1 LTGVGLRPRSAM
13 ISKTSLVLA
22 LLLVVLVVGG
32 GTKSSS
38 FVRFAE
44 ASHSTDISDYYNFG
58 FYELVQECLA
68 VDPVEGEC
76 PSHWYSVQQGVNKL
90 TEWDVSN
97 IKNMYDAFYY
107 GASQFNGD
115 LSSWD
120 VSSVTDMEY
129 MFGGAYQFNGDLSSW
144 DVSSVKDMAYMF
156 YGAFQF
162 NRDLSSW
169 DVSLVTSMRSMF
181 GGASN
186 FNRDLSSWDVSS
198 VRDMEYMFSGAYLF
212 NGDLSNW
219 DVSSVTTFNG
229 MFSWAHSF
237 EGKGLETWDT
247 SNVKVTRDMFW
258 EASSFDGK
266 ISNWNTDSVT
276 DMVYMFD
283 KASSFA
289 QDVSGW
295 TKHDGNTLCDYDQ
308 NWSQECSGGVGA
320 DTSVMF
326 LDATKFLSMYNC
338 GINGPPKE
346 CTPSGTAASS
356 GFSEYAPAE
365 TFDPSVYT
373 VEWFNSAAASDYYTL
388 DDMTIWGTPR
398 LDIESGTTI
407 TNMKFKL
414 NEEYAKMIGG
424 CVLPGVLVAVFIFAL
439 TFLYFAFKFATCCLW
454 VVTGSCECCFKSKVP
469 SACQKKTAKFVVVL
483 CALISIVGCGLIYWG
498 ASELPIAVNDVVK
511 DLGRSLDVM
520 DVDVDVID
528 AAYTN
533 AAGLIPDGG
542 QDEKVEI
549 SNTRAS
555 VKSTVNTFENE
566 VEKYVEQTEQ
576 AAIALA
582 SFLLVVSLI
591 CGGLV
596 FGNFKKCIFFASV
609 PLWLLLLISWIMFG
623 VFMGVAQFFDDLEV
637 TVIDWRSAEGFY
649 PPAAN
654 PMTSLDDVLPCFSDR
669 VALDTITGARQAI
682 YDGINR
688 LNIKLNDERSYVTQF
703 VNAEYKSSTASQ
715 MCGAK
720 TGEFKQVGVDGSIS
734 YDEYKALACNLYE
747 RGLLGEN
754 DEVFET
760 TNLNGYDQ
768 VWSSGTKSH
777 TVSLQEAYLYYF
789 NTYGYALDIAS
800 VSGTIDMI
808 SALPNIDSLA
818 RCKYVE
824 EFVTRVSAEE
834 DYVSPI
840 TGETI
845 QAPDE
850 TPLNRL
856 LKYSEVLAVAW
867 FLIGLSYIILY
878 VVMMKYMFWMQAED
892 REKLTDAEMQEV
904 WGSYHEK

>member
-1 LTGVGLRPRSAM
+1 MMTRNYYYSLTGVGLRPRSAM

-22 LLLVVLVVGG
+22 LLLVVLVGGG

-129 MFGGAYQFNGDLSSW
+129 MFNGAY
-144 DVSSVKDMAYMF
+144 
-156 YGAFQF
+156 QF

-266 ISNWNTDSVT
+266 ISNWNTDSMT

-424 CVLPGVLVAVFIFAL
+424 CVLPGVLVAVFIFVL

-609 PLWLLLLISWIMFG
+609 PLWLLLLIAWIMFG

>member
-1 LTGVGLRPRSAM
+1 MTRNYYYSLTGGLRPRSAM
-13 ISKTSLVLA
+13 ISKTFHVLA
-22 LLLVVLVVGG
+22 LLLVVVLVGGG

-44 ASHSTDISDYYNFG
+44 ASHSTNIVDYYDDG

-76 PSHWYSVQQGVNKL
+76 PSHWYSAQQGVNKL
-90 TEWDVSN
+90 SEWDVSN

-107 GASQFNGD
+107 ASQFNGD

-120 VSSVTDMEY
+120 VSSVTNMEY
-129 MFGGAYQFNGDLSSW
+129 MFGW
-144 DVSSVKDMAYMF
+144 
-156 YGAFQF
+156 
-162 NRDLSSW
+162 
-169 DVSLVTSMRSMF
+169 
-181 GGASN
+181 
-186 FNRDLSSWDVSS
+186 
-198 VRDMEYMFSGAYLF
+198 AYLF
-212 NGDLSNW
+212 NGDLSKW

-247 SNVKVTRDMFW
+247 SNVKDTRDMFW

-276 DMVYMFD
+276 DMVWMFD

-295 TKHDGNTLCDYDQ
+295 TKHDGNTLCDWEQ
-308 NWSQECSGGVGA
+308 SVCSGGVGA
-320 DTSVMF
+320 DTSLMF

-356 GFSEYAPAE
+356 GFSEYAPAK

-373 VEWFNSAAASDYYTL
+373 VEWFNLAASGYYTL

-424 CVLPGVLVAVFIFAL
+424 CVLPGVLVAVFIFVL
-439 TFLYFAFKFATCCLW
+439 TLLYFAFKFATCCLW

-511 DLGRSLDVM
+511 DLGHSLDVM

-566 VEKYVEQTEQ
+566 VEKYVERTEQ

-688 LNIKLNDERSYVTQF
+688 LNIKLNDERPLETQF

-720 TGEFKQVGVDGSIS
+720 TGEFKQVGVDGSIA

-754 DEVFET
+754 DEVFEMT
-760 TNLNGYDQ
+760 LNGYDQ
-768 VWSSGTKSH
+768 VWSTGTKSH
-777 TVSLQEAYLYYF
+777 TVSLQEAYSYYF
-789 NTYGYALDIAS
+789 NNYGYDLDIAS

-824 EFVTRVSAEE
+824 EFVARVSAEE
-834 DYVSPI
+834 DYISPI

-856 LKYSEVLAVAW
+856 LKYSQVLAVAW

>member
-1 LTGVGLRPRSAM
+1 MTRNYYYSLTGGLRPRSAM
-13 ISKTSLVLA
+13 ISKTFHVLA
-22 LLLVVLVVGG
+22 LLLVVVLVGGG

-44 ASHSTDISDYYNFG
+44 ASHSTDIKDYYYYD

-76 PSHWYSVQQGVNKL
+76 PSHWYSAQQGVNKL

-97 IKNMYDAFYY
+97 IKNMYGAFYY
-107 GASQFNGD
+107 ASQFNGD

-120 VSSVTDMEY
+120 VSSVTNMEY
-129 MFGGAYQFNGDLSSW
+129 MFGW
-144 DVSSVKDMAYMF
+144 
-156 YGAFQF
+156 
-162 NRDLSSW
+162 
-169 DVSLVTSMRSMF
+169 
-181 GGASN
+181 
-186 FNRDLSSWDVSS
+186 
-198 VRDMEYMFSGAYLF
+198 AYLF
-212 NGDLSNW
+212 NGDLSKW

-229 MFSWAHSF
+229 MFAWANSF

-247 SNVKVTRDMFW
+247 SNVKDTRDMFW

-276 DMVYMFD
+276 DMVWMFD

-295 TKHDGNTLCDYDQ
+295 TKHDGDTLCTWDE
-308 NWSQECSGGVGA
+308 NMSLECSGGVGA
-320 DTSVMF
+320 DTSLMF

-356 GFSEYAPAE
+356 GFSEYAPAK

-373 VEWFNSAAASDYYTL
+373 VEWFNSAAASKFYTL

-424 CVLPGVLVAVFIFAL
+424 CVLPGVLVAVFIFVL

-511 DLGRSLDVM
+511 DLGHSLDVM

-566 VEKYVEQTEQ
+566 VEKYVERTEQ

-688 LNIKLNDERSYVTQF
+688 LNIKLNDERPLETQF

-720 TGEFKQVGVDGSIS
+720 TGEFKQVGVDGSIA

-754 DEVFET
+754 DEVFEMT
-760 TNLNGYDQ
+760 LNGYDQ
-768 VWSSGTKSH
+768 VWSTGTKSH
-777 TVSLQEAYLYYF
+777 TVSLQEAYSYYF
-789 NTYGYALDIAS
+789 NNYGYDLDIAS

-824 EFVTRVSAEE
+824 EFVARVSAEE
-834 DYVSPI
+834 DYISPI

-856 LKYSEVLAVAW
+856 LKYSQVLAVAW

>member
-1 LTGVGLRPRSAM
+1 M
-13 ISKTSLVLA
+13 ISKTSHVLA
-22 LLLVVLVVGG
+22 LLLVVVLVGGG

-44 ASHSTDISDYYNFG
+44 ASHSTNIVDYYDYG

-76 PSHWYSVQQGVNKL
+76 PSHWYSAQQGVNKL

-97 IKNMYDAFYY
+97 IKNMYNAFSY
-107 GASQFNGD
+107 ASKFNGD

-120 VSSVTDMEY
+120 VSSVTNMEY
-129 MFGGAYQFNGDLSSW
+129 MFGD
-144 DVSSVKDMAYMF
+144 
-156 YGAFQF
+156 
-162 NRDLSSW
+162 
-169 DVSLVTSMRSMF
+169 
-181 GGASN
+181 
-186 FNRDLSSWDVSS
+186 
-198 VRDMEYMFSGAYLF
+198 AYLF
-212 NGDLSNW
+212 NGNLSKW

-229 MFSWAHSF
+229 MFSWANSF

-247 SNVKVTRDMFW
+247 SNVKDTRDMFW
-258 EASSFDGK
+258 EASSFNGK

-295 TKHDGNTLCDYDQ
+295 TKHDGNTLCDWEQ
-308 NWSQECSGGVGA
+308 SVCSGGVGA
-320 DTSVMF
+320 DTSLMF

-373 VEWFNSAAASDYYTL
+373 VEWFNSPAASDFYTL

-424 CVLPGVLVAVFIFAL
+424 CVLPGVLVAVFIFVL
-439 TFLYFAFKFATCCLW
+439 TLLYFAFKFATCCLW

-511 DLGRSLDVM
+511 DLGHSLDVM

-566 VEKYVEQTEQ
+566 VEKYVERTEQ

-609 PLWLLLLISWIMFG
+609 PLWLLLLIAWIMFG

-688 LNIKLNDERSYVTQF
+688 LNIKLNDERPTETQF
-703 VNAEYKSSTASQ
+703 VNAEYKSSTALQ

-720 TGEFKQVGVDGSIS
+720 TGEFKQVGVDGSIA

-754 DEVFET
+754 DEVFEMT
-760 TNLNGYDQ
+760 LNGYDQ
-768 VWSSGTKSH
+768 VWSTGTKSH
-777 TVSLQEAYLYYF
+777 TVSLQEAYSYYF
-789 NTYGYALDIAS
+789 NNYGYNLDIAS

-824 EFVTRVSAEE
+824 EFVARVSAEE

-856 LKYSEVLAVAW
+856 LKYSQVLAVAW

>member
-1 LTGVGLRPRSAM
+1 MTRNYYYSLTGGLRPRSAM
-13 ISKTSLVLA
+13 ISKTFHVLA
-22 LLLVVLVVGG
+22 LLLVVVFVGGG

-44 ASHSTDISDYYNFG
+44 ASTTISDYYDGF

-76 PSHWYSVQQGVNKL
+76 PSHWYSAQQGVNKL

-107 GASQFNGD
+107 ASQFNGD

-120 VSSVTDMEY
+120 VSSVTNMEY
-129 MFGGAYQFNGDLSSW
+129 MFGGASQFNGDLSKW
-144 DVSSVKDMAYMF
+144 DVSSVK
-156 YGAFQF
+156 
-162 NRDLSSW
+162 
-169 DVSLVTSMRSMF
+169 SMQSMF

-186 FNRDLSSWDVSS
+186 FKRDLSSWDVSS
-198 VRDMEYMFSGAYLF
+198 VTNMGYMFGGAYLF

-247 SNVKVTRDMFW
+247 SNVKDTRDMFW

-295 TKHDGNTLCDYDQ
+295 TKHDGNTSCDDDYQ
-308 NWSQECSGGVGA
+308 SGCSGGVGA
-320 DTSVMF
+320 DTSLMF

-424 CVLPGVLVAVFIFAL
+424 CVLPGVLVAVFIFVL

-511 DLGRSLDVM
+511 DLGHSLDVM

-637 TVIDWRSAEGFY
+637 TVIDWRSAEGFF

-688 LNIKLNDERSYVTQF
+688 LNIKLNDERPTETQF

-720 TGEFKQVGVDGSIS
+720 TGEFKQVGVDGSIA

-754 DEVFET
+754 DEVFEMT
-760 TNLNGYDQ
+760 LNGYDQ
-768 VWSSGTKSH
+768 VWSTGTKSH
-777 TVSLQEAYLYYF
+777 TVSLQEAYSYYF
-789 NTYGYALDIAS
+789 NNYGYNLDIAS

-824 EFVTRVSAEE
+824 EFVARVSAEE

-856 LKYSEVLAVAW
+856 LKYSQVLAVAW

>member
-1 LTGVGLRPRSAM
+1 MTRNYYYSLTGGLRPRSAM
-13 ISKTSLVLA
+13 ISKTFNVLT
-22 LLLVVLVVGG
+22 LLLVVVLVGGG

-44 ASHSTDISDYYNFG
+44 ASHSTNIVDYYDDG

-76 PSHWYSVQQGVNKL
+76 PSHWYSAQQGVNKL
-90 TEWDVSN
+90 SEWDVSN

-107 GASQFNGD
+107 ASQFNGD

-120 VSSVTDMEY
+120 VSSVTNMGY
-129 MFGGAYQFNGDLSSW
+129 MFGS
-144 DVSSVKDMAYMF
+144 
-156 YGAFQF
+156 
-162 NRDLSSW
+162 
-169 DVSLVTSMRSMF
+169 
-181 GGASN
+181 
-186 FNRDLSSWDVSS
+186 
-198 VRDMEYMFSGAYLF
+198 AYLF
-212 NGDLSNW
+212 NGDLSKW

-247 SNVKVTRDMFW
+247 SNVKDTRDMFW

-266 ISNWNTDSVT
+266 ISNWNTNSVT

-295 TKHDGNTLCDYDQ
+295 TKHDGNTLCDWEQ
-308 NWSQECSGGVGA
+308 SVCSGGVGA
-320 DTSVMF
+320 DTSLMF

-356 GFSEYAPAE
+356 GFSEYAPAK

-373 VEWFNSAAASDYYTL
+373 VEWFNSAAASKFYTL

-424 CVLPGVLVAVFIFAL
+424 CVLPGVLVAVFIFVL
-439 TFLYFAFKFATCCLW
+439 TLLYFAFKFATCCLW

-511 DLGRSLDVM
+511 DLGHSLDVM

-566 VEKYVEQTEQ
+566 VEKYVERTEQ

-688 LNIKLNDERSYVTQF
+688 LNIKLNDERPLETQF

-720 TGEFKQVGVDGSIS
+720 TGEFKQVGVDGSIA

-754 DEVFET
+754 DEVFEMT
-760 TNLNGYDQ
+760 LNGYDQ
-768 VWSSGTKSH
+768 VWSTGTKSH
-777 TVSLQEAYLYYF
+777 TVSLQEAYSYYF
-789 NTYGYALDIAS
+789 NNYGYDLDIAS

-824 EFVTRVSAEE
+824 EFVARVSAEE

-856 LKYSEVLAVAW
+856 LKYSQVLAVAW

>member
-1 LTGVGLRPRSAM
+1 MTRNYYYSLTGGSRPRSAM
-13 ISKTSLVLA
+13 ISKTFNVLT
-22 LLLVVLVVGG
+22 LLLVVVLVGGG

-44 ASHSTDISDYYNFG
+44 ASHSTNIVDYYDDG

-76 PSHWYSVQQGVNKL
+76 PSHWYSAQQGVNKL

-97 IKNMYDAFYY
+97 IKNMYGAFYY
-107 GASQFNGD
+107 ASQFNGD

-120 VSSVTDMEY
+120 VSSVTNMEY
-129 MFGGAYQFNGDLSSW
+129 MFGW
-144 DVSSVKDMAYMF
+144 
-156 YGAFQF
+156 
-162 NRDLSSW
+162 
-169 DVSLVTSMRSMF
+169 
-181 GGASN
+181 
-186 FNRDLSSWDVSS
+186 
-198 VRDMEYMFSGAYLF
+198 AYLF
-212 NGDLSNW
+212 NGDLSKW

-229 MFSWAHSF
+229 MFAWANSF

-247 SNVKVTRDMFW
+247 SNVKDTRDMFW

-276 DMVYMFD
+276 DMVWMFD

-295 TKHDGNTLCDYDQ
+295 TKHDGNTLCDWEQ
-308 NWSQECSGGVGA
+308 SVCSGGVGA
-320 DTSVMF
+320 DTSLMF

-356 GFSEYAPAE
+356 GFSEYAPAK

-373 VEWFNSAAASDYYTL
+373 VEWFNSAAASKFYTL

-424 CVLPGVLVAVFIFAL
+424 CVLPGVLVAVFIFVL
-439 TFLYFAFKFATCCLW
+439 TLLYFAFKFATCCLW

-511 DLGRSLDVM
+511 DLGHSLDVM

-566 VEKYVEQTEQ
+566 VEKYVERTEQ

-688 LNIKLNDERSYVTQF
+688 LNIKLNDERPLETQF

-720 TGEFKQVGVDGSIS
+720 TGEFKQVGVDGSIA

-754 DEVFET
+754 DEVFEMT
-760 TNLNGYDQ
+760 LNGYDQ
-768 VWSSGTKSH
+768 VWSTGTKSH
-777 TVSLQEAYLYYF
+777 TVSLQEAYSYYF
-789 NTYGYALDIAS
+789 NNYGYDLDIAS

-824 EFVTRVSAEE
+824 EFVARVSAEE
-834 DYVSPI
+834 DYISPI

-856 LKYSEVLAVAW
+856 LKYSQVLAVAW

>member
-1 LTGVGLRPRSAM
+1 MTRNYHYSLTGGLRPRSAM
-13 ISKTSLVLA
+13 ISKTFNVLT
-22 LLLVVLVVGG
+22 LLLVVVLVGGG

-44 ASHSTDISDYYNFG
+44 ASHSTNIVDYYDDG

-76 PSHWYSVQQGVNKL
+76 PSHWYSAQQGVNKL
-90 TEWDVSN
+90 SEWDVSN

-107 GASQFNGD
+107 ASQFNGD

-120 VSSVTDMEY
+120 VSSVTNMEY
-129 MFGGAYQFNGDLSSW
+129 MFGW
-144 DVSSVKDMAYMF
+144 
-156 YGAFQF
+156 
-162 NRDLSSW
+162 
-169 DVSLVTSMRSMF
+169 
-181 GGASN
+181 
-186 FNRDLSSWDVSS
+186 
-198 VRDMEYMFSGAYLF
+198 AYLF
-212 NGDLSNW
+212 NGDLSKW

-247 SNVKVTRDMFW
+247 SNVKDTRDMFW

-276 DMVYMFD
+276 DMVWMFD

-295 TKHDGNTLCDYDQ
+295 TKHDGDTLCTWDQ
-308 NWSQECSGGVGA
+308 NMSLECSGGVGA
-320 DTSVMF
+320 DTSLMF

-356 GFSEYAPAE
+356 GFSEYAPAK

-373 VEWFNSAAASDYYTL
+373 VEWFNLAASGYYTL

-424 CVLPGVLVAVFIFAL
+424 CVLPGVLVAVFIFVL
-439 TFLYFAFKFATCCLW
+439 TLLYFAFKFATCCLW

-511 DLGRSLDVM
+511 DLGHSLDVM

-566 VEKYVEQTEQ
+566 VEKYVERTEQ

-688 LNIKLNDERSYVTQF
+688 LNIKLNDDRPLETQF
-703 VNAEYKSSTASQ
+703 VNAEYKSSTALQ

-720 TGEFKQVGVDGSIS
+720 TGEFKQVGVDGSIA

-754 DEVFET
+754 DEVFEMT
-760 TNLNGYDQ
+760 LNGYDQ
-768 VWSSGTKSH
+768 VWSTGTKSH
-777 TVSLQEAYLYYF
+777 TVSLQEAYSYYF
-789 NTYGYALDIAS
+789 NNYGYDLDIAS

-824 EFVTRVSAEE
+824 EFVARVSAEE
-834 DYVSPI
+834 DYISPI

-856 LKYSEVLAVAW
+856 LKYSQVLAVAW

>member
-1 LTGVGLRPRSAM
+1 
-13 ISKTSLVLA
+13 
-22 LLLVVLVVGG
+22 
-32 GTKSSS
+32 
-38 FVRFAE
+38 
-44 ASHSTDISDYYNFG
+44 
-58 FYELVQECLA
+58 
-68 VDPVEGEC
+68 
-76 PSHWYSVQQGVNKL
+76 
-90 TEWDVSN
+90 
-97 IKNMYDAFYY
+97 
-107 GASQFNGD
+107 
-115 LSSWD
+115 
-120 VSSVTDMEY
+120 
-129 MFGGAYQFNGDLSSW
+129 
-144 DVSSVKDMAYMF
+144 
-156 YGAFQF
+156 
-162 NRDLSSW
+162 
-169 DVSLVTSMRSMF
+169 
-181 GGASN
+181 
-186 FNRDLSSWDVSS
+186 
-198 VRDMEYMFSGAYLF
+198 
-212 NGDLSNW
+212 LSNW
-219 DVSSVTTFNG
+219 DVSKVKNFNG
-229 MFSWAHSF
+229 MFSWATSF
-237 EGKGLETWDT
+237 EGKGLENWDT
-247 SNVKVTRDMFW
+247 ERAKVTRDMFW
-258 EASSFDGK
+258 GATSFNGK

-276 DMVYMFD
+276 DMVWMFD
-283 KASSFA
+283 GATEFA
-289 QDVSGW
+289 QDVSAW
-295 TKHDGNTLCDYDQ
+295 TKHDGNTMCS
-308 NWSQECSGGVGA
+308 WSDTGSNTCSGGVGA
-320 DTSVMF
+320 DTSLMF
-326 LDATKFLSMYNC
+326 NAATKFLSMYNC
-338 GINGPPKE
+338 GIDGPPKL
-346 CTPSGTAASS
+346 CTPSGTVASD
-356 GFSEYAPAE
+356 FSSYAPVQ
-365 TFDPSVYT
+365 TYDPTVYT

-388 DDMTIWGTPR
+388 DDITIWGTPR

-407 TNMKFKL
+407 TNMKFEL

-424 CVLPGVLVAVFIFAL
+424 CVLPGVLVAVFVFVL
-439 TFLYFAFKFATCCLW
+439 TLLYFTFKFATCCLW

-483 CALISIVGCGLIYWG
+483 CALISVIGCGLIYWG
-498 ASELPIAVNDVVK
+498 ATELPIAVNDVFK
-511 DLGRSLDVM
+511 DLGRA
-520 DVDVDVID
+520 VDVLDADVNTID

-533 AAGLIPDGG
+533 AGSLIPNGG

-555 VKSTVNTFENE
+555 VKTTVNTFENE

-591 CGGLV
+591 CGSLV
-596 FGNFKKCIFFASV
+596 FCNFKKCIFFASV
-609 PLWLLLLISWIMFG
+609 PLWLLLLIAWIMFG

-688 LNIKLNDERSYVTQF
+688 LNIKLNDERPLETQF

-720 TGEFKQVGVDGSIS
+720 TGEFKQVGVDGSIA

-754 DEVFET
+754 DEVFEMT
-760 TNLNGYDQ
+760 LNGYDQ
-768 VWSSGTKSH
+768 VWSTGTKSH
-777 TVSLQEAYLYYF
+777 TVSLQEAYSYYF
-789 NTYGYALDIAS
+789 NNYGYDLDIAS

-824 EFVTRVSAEE
+824 EFVARVSAEE
-834 DYVSPI
+834 DYISPI

-856 LKYSEVLAVAW
+856 LKYSQVLAVAW

>member
-1 LTGVGLRPRSAM
+1 MTRNYYYSLTGGLRPRSAM
-13 ISKTSLVLA
+13 ISKTFHVLA
-22 LLLVVLVVGG
+22 LLLVVVLVGGG

-44 ASHSTDISDYYNFG
+44 ASHSTNIVDYYDDG

-76 PSHWYSVQQGVNKL
+76 PSHWYSAQQGVNKL
-90 TEWDVSN
+90 SEWDVSN

-107 GASQFNGD
+107 ASQFNGD

-120 VSSVTDMEY
+120 VSSVTNMGY
-129 MFGGAYQFNGDLSSW
+129 MFGS
-144 DVSSVKDMAYMF
+144 
-156 YGAFQF
+156 
-162 NRDLSSW
+162 
-169 DVSLVTSMRSMF
+169 
-181 GGASN
+181 
-186 FNRDLSSWDVSS
+186 
-198 VRDMEYMFSGAYLF
+198 AYLF
-212 NGDLSNW
+212 NGDLSKW

-247 SNVKVTRDMFW
+247 SNVKDTRDMFW

-276 DMVYMFD
+276 DMVWMFD

-295 TKHDGNTLCDYDQ
+295 TKHDGDTLCTWDQ
-308 NWSQECSGGVGA
+308 NMSLECSGGVGA
-320 DTSVMF
+320 DTSLMF

-356 GFSEYAPAE
+356 GFSEYAPAK

-373 VEWFNSAAASDYYTL
+373 VEWFNSAAASKFYTL

-424 CVLPGVLVAVFIFAL
+424 CVLPGVLVAVFIFVL
-439 TFLYFAFKFATCCLW
+439 TLLYFAFKFATCCLW

-511 DLGRSLDVM
+511 DLGHSLDVM

-566 VEKYVEQTEQ
+566 VEKYVERTEQ

-688 LNIKLNDERSYVTQF
+688 LNIKLNDERPLETQF

-720 TGEFKQVGVDGSIS
+720 TGEFKQVGVDGSIA

-754 DEVFET
+754 DEVFEMT
-760 TNLNGYDQ
+760 LNGYDQ
-768 VWSSGTKSH
+768 VWSTGTKSH
-777 TVSLQEAYLYYF
+777 TVSLQEAYSYYF
-789 NTYGYALDIAS
+789 NNYGYDLDIAS

-824 EFVTRVSAEE
+824 EFVARVSAEE

-856 LKYSEVLAVAW
+856 LKYSQVLAVAW